1 MNNESNDAPICSY
14 NELENIKRCNQC
26 YKIPLIEL
34 IKRNNKYFIKY
45 NCENG
50 HSDEINLE
58 DFLKNNKNS
67 INKIDCFDCKKKQ
80 EKEND
85 FLNFFYCVTCKQ
97 ILCDK
102 CIINHRIEFHQ
113 SFLLSKYDSTCLEHN
128 QSFSYYCKD
137 CNKNICILCSKD
149 HKIHDQI
156 SLSEILIYDKNLKEI
171 KNKVQEIYKL
181 KNIKDEII
189 EELNPNIEK
198 DKKIIKI
205 IEDIYSRYENNM
217 NLLYSLYNNL
227 EKTYIYEIQLNNY
240 NYEIIENFKSIEK
253 LKFPLDEPFPSF
265 SACNNIYD
273 KSEIFINYYKLKFS
287 SLDNCKYITLNY
299 HSDVVNQIILLKDGR
314 IASSSNDKSIIIYN
328 QEDFSVQL
336 QIKNFD
342 SEVLNIMQGSNDY
355 IFASLYSGNISFFKL
370 NPNNS
375 HPNIQNI
382 NAHKDKV
389 RKIIELKDGR
399 YVSCSE
405 DKTIKIWKFINNELI
420 LDKIIYD
427 NNVINSFSS
436 IEEVNENEIISTP
449 INENGSILFWNINEG
464 KIISQINGIACVFC
478 WNLLKKISN
487 NTFIVGGVREIYLIK
502 DYKLIDRIQI
512 ELEREIYSICY
523 LNNGNILTGHFN
535 GFIQYWNFNNNKLEY
550 NGKRKFHDNR
560 IRVISQISDDLILS
574 GSNDSKIQIIKT

>member
-1 MNNESNDAPICSY
+1 MNNESNEAPICSF
-14 NELENIKRCNQC
+14 NQLENIKRCNKC

-34 IKRNNKYFIKY
+34 IKKYNKYFIKY
-45 NCENG
+45 KCENG

-80 EKEND
+80 ENENE

-97 ILCDK
+97 ILCGK

-149 HKIHDQI
+149 HKIHHQI

-181 KNIKDEII
+181 KNIKDGII

-253 LKFPLDEPFPSF
+253 LKFPFDEPFPSF

-287 SLDNCKYITLNY
+287 SLDNCKSKTLNY

-375 HPNIQNI
+375 NLNIQNI
-382 NAHKDKV
+382 KAHKDIV

-399 YVSCSE
+399 YVSCSQ
-405 DKTIKIWKFINNELI
+405 DKTIKIWKFINNNLI
-420 LDKIIYD
+420 LDRII
-427 NNVINSFSS
+427 NVDSLEIGVSS
-436 IEEVNENEIISTP
+436 IEQVNENEIISTP
-449 INENGSILFWNINEG
+449 INENGSIMFWNINEC

-487 NTFIVGGVREIYLIK
+487 NTFIVGGAREIYLIK
-502 DYKLIDRIQI
+502 DYELIDRIQI
-512 ELEREIYSICY
+512 ELGCDVYSICY
-523 LNNGNILTGHFN
+523 LNNGNILTGDKN
-535 GFIQYWNFNNNKLEY
+535 GFIKYWNFNNNKLEY

-574 GSNDSKIQIIKT
+574 GSNDSKINIIKI

>member
-1 MNNESNDAPICSY
+1 M
-14 NELENIKRCNQC
+14 
-26 YKIPLIEL
+26 
-34 IKRNNKYFIKY
+34 
-45 NCENG
+45 
-50 HSDEINLE
+50 
-58 DFLKNNKNS
+58 
-67 INKIDCFDCKKKQ
+67 
-80 EKEND
+80 
-85 FLNFFYCVTCKQ
+85 
-97 ILCDK
+97 
-102 CIINHRIEFHQ
+102 
-113 SFLLSKYDSTCLEHN
+113 
-128 QSFSYYCKD
+128 
-137 CNKNICILCSKD
+137 
-149 HKIHDQI
+149 
-156 SLSEILIYDKNLKEI
+156 
-171 KNKVQEIYKL
+171 

-189 EELNPNIEK
+189 EELNQQIEEL
-198 DKKIIKI
+198 KKIIKT

-227 EKTYIYEIQLNNY
+227 EKTYIYENQLNNY
-240 NYEIIENFKSIEK
+240 NYEIIENFKSIHK
-253 LKFPLDEPFPSF
+253 IKFPFDESFPSF
-265 SACNNIYD
+265 STNNIYD
-273 KSEIFINYYKLKFS
+273 KSKIFIDYYKLKFS
-287 SLDNCKYITLNY
+287 SLDNCKSKTLNY

-375 HPNIQNI
+375 NLNIQNI
-382 NAHKDKV
+382 KAHKDIV

-405 DKTIKIWKFINNELI
+405 DKTIKIWKFINNNLI
-420 LDKIIYD
+420 LDRTI
-427 NNVINSFSS
+427 NVDSLKKGVSS

-464 KIISQINGIACVFC
+464 KIISQINDIACVFC

-487 NTFIVGGVREIYLIK
+487 NTFIVGGAREIYLIK

-512 ELEREIYSICY
+512 GLQCEIYSICC

-535 GFIQYWNFNNNKLEY
+535 GFIKYWNINNNKLKYIDE
-550 NGKRKFHDNR
+550 KKFHQTS
-560 IRVISQISDDLILS
+560 IRVINQINDNSILTGSDDITINLI
-574 GSNDSKIQIIKT
+574 KI